1 MNELLR
7 RRYYYAIKKILI
19 EQSVYKFY
27 WSKRKLL
34 IQKYF

>member
-7 RRYYYAIKKILI
+7 GRYYAIKKILI
-19 EQSVYKFY
+19 EQSVYKFC